1 MVRFAP
7 DYQTAY
13 NVISQMNQLA
23 SLIENLGTGFLNRLH
38 SLMALALFGYRLFA
52 AALNPRTY
60 NSATR
65 WILVKQIYFTAVQ
78 PLPVFLAYSLIISWV
93 MISIIVSTARNFGLS
108 AYVPGLIVNIL
119 VLELLPF
126 LSVLFV
132 ALRSSAAINTEVAL
146 MHTNNELAAFE
157 HAKIDPI
164 QYEFMPRVVGG
175 VLSVMALTMLS
186 GLATLSVAF
195 FQMYGATQDNVPLF
209 SRQIDL
215 LMTLPLLLGLTLKSV
230 LFGLSVTLIPL
241 KTGLEIPK
249 RLFMVPIAV
258 LKGMMRVF
266 FAIIIIEVTSLAIT
280 FI

>member
-1 MVRFAP
+1 
-7 DYQTAY
+7 
-13 NVISQMNQLA
+13 MNQLA
-23 SLIENLGTGFLNRLH
+23 SLIENLGGGFLNRLH
-38 SLMALALFGYRLFA
+38 ALMALAVFGYRLFA

-78 PLPVFLAYSLIISWV
+78 PLPVFLAYALLISWV
-93 MISIIVSTARNFGLS
+93 MISIMVSTARNFGLS
-108 AYVPGLIVNIL
+108 AYVPGLIVNVL

-146 MHTNNELAAFE
+146 MHTNHELAAFE
-157 HAKIDPI
+157 HAHIDPI
-164 QYEFMPRVVGG
+164 EYEFMPRVVGG
-175 VLSVMALTMLS
+175 VMSVMALTLLS

-195 FQMYGATQDNVPLF
+195 FYIYGAALDNLPLF
-209 SRQIDL
+209 SRQIGQL
-215 LMTLPLLLGLTLKSV
+215 ITLPLLLGLTLKSV

-249 RLFMVPIAV
+249 RLFMVPISV

-266 FAIIIIEVTSLAIT
+266 FAIILIEVTSLAFT